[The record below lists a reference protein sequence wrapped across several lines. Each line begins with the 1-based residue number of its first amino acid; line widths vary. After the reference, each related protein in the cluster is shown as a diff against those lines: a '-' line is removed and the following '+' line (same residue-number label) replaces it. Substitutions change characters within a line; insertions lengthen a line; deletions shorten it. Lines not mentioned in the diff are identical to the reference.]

1 MLNDKKRNFLKKC
14 RVPQHTDN
22 FQIGDALSE
31 IQETYIDRHG
41 NIFTFVHSYL
51 FEIIAYHFDRRF
63 LELILQYMS
72 SYYIACIIKIDT
84 NNTKKRKRKKEN
96 EDDKLEK

>member
-22 FQIGDALSE
+22 FQIVDALSKM
-31 IQETYIDRHG
+31 QETYIDRHG

-63 LELILQYMS
+63 PELILQYMS

-84 NNTKKRKRKKEN
+84 NNTKKHKRKKEN